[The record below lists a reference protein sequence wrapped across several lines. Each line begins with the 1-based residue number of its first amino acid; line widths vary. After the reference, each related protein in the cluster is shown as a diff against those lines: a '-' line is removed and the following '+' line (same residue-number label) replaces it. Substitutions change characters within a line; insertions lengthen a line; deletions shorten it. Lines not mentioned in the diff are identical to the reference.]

1 MCYQQDI
8 AHVVRVISLNTVT
21 ECVIKPNVWCSNH
34 MKSPL
39 LLAKSQLLLLNL
51 PVLSMFVGK
60 NMVKYRQLL
69 VESPC
74 LASNVLCPG
83 EKRDPGP
90 TLEEFLGGEKVA
102 PQVVS

>member
-1 MCYQQDI
+1 
-8 AHVVRVISLNTVT
+8 
-21 ECVIKPNVWCSNH
+21 
-34 MKSPL
+34 
-39 LLAKSQLLLLNL
+39 
-51 PVLSMFVGK
+51 
-60 NMVKYRQLL
+60 MVKYRQIM

-74 LASNVLCPG
+74 LASNVLCPAG